1 MNHRWGVVLSFVVLL
16 LDIPVHHAW
25 AKQDE
30 KTPVDYVNPYI
41 GNISHLL
48 VPTFPTIHLPNS
60 MLRVYP
66 ERKDYTGNQM
76 KGLPILVTN
85 HREKSAF
92 NLSLFQGDVSK
103 LQPIIPFSY
112 DHEVIKPY
120 YYSVYLDDYDI
131 QVEYAPSHQS
141 AIYSFVF
148 SHDMP
153 SYLII
158 NAETGEL
165 SANDQAVYGYQCIA
179 GSDTKVYLYLETEQ
193 SALKCGVFANGK
205 YTLSDRGISGASTIV
220 LEYVLDTPSL
230 NLRYGV
236 SLISV
241 EQAKRN
247 LEMEINNYD
256 LKALSE
262 AGRRIWNEK
271 LGKISVTEG
280 SEQDKTV
287 FYTSLY
293 RTYERMICIS
303 EDGKYYSAFDGKVHN
318 DYGIP
323 FYTDDWIWDT
333 YRAVHPL
340 RVIIEPK
347 METDMISSFIRMAE
361 QMEQFWMPTF
371 PEITGD
377 TRRMNSNHGVAT
389 VIDAYNKGLKGFDLD
404 KAYTACYKAITEK
417 TLAPWSAQPVGVLD
431 RFYKNHGYFPA
442 LGNNESE
449 TVREVNDKEKRQPV
463 AVTLGTVYDE
473 WCLSQI
479 AKQLGKEEDY
489 KYFLQRSLNYKTIY
503 NCATKFFHPKDSN
516 GVFVEPFDYTRGGGQ
531 GARDAYGENNGWIY
545 RWDVPHDIQG
555 LIGLMGGK
563 ECFVDELE
571 RMYNTPLGDSKFRF
585 YAQLPDHTGNVGQFS
600 MANEPSLHIPY
611 LYNYAGQP
619 WRTQKRIR
627 ALLKQWFRND
637 VMGVPGDEDGGGL
650 SAFVV
655 FSMLGFYPVT
665 PGLPMYAIGSPVFER
680 MHLNLGNGKVFRITC
695 NNYSPENKYIQSA
708 KLNGVDWN
716 KSWFTHECLVNG
728 GELEFVMGKFPNKK
742 WASSETSVPPSFE
755 MIEEY

>member
-1 MNHRWGVVLSFVVLL
+1 MNHRWGVVLLFVVLL
-16 LDIPVHHAW
+16 LGIPVHHAW
-25 AKQDE
+25 AKQGE

-92 NLSLFQGDVSK
+92 NLSLFQGDTSK

-141 AIYSFVF
+141 AIYSFIF
-148 SHDMP
+148 SHDTP
-153 SYLII
+153 SYLIV
-158 NAETGEL
+158 NAEDGEL
-165 SANDQAVYGYQCIA
+165 ATNGQAVYGYQCIA

-193 SALKCGVFANGK
+193 LALKCGVLANGQ
-205 YTLSDRGISGASTIV
+205 YTSSDRGISGASTIV

-247 LEMEINNYD
+247 LEREINNYD
-256 LKALSE
+256 LKVLSE

-271 LGKISVTEG
+271 LGKISVTGG

-389 VIDAYNKGLKGFDLD
+389 VIDAYNKGLKG
-404 KAYTACYKAITEK
+404 
-417 TLAPWSAQPVGVLD
+417 
-431 RFYKNHGYFPA
+431 
-442 LGNNESE
+442 
-449 TVREVNDKEKRQPV
+449 
-463 AVTLGTVYDE
+463 
-473 WCLSQI
+473 
-479 AKQLGKEEDY
+479 
-489 KYFLQRSLNYKTIY
+489 
-503 NCATKFFHPKDSN
+503 
-516 GVFVEPFDYTRGGGQ
+516 
-531 GARDAYGENNGWIY
+531 
-545 RWDVPHDIQG
+545 
-555 LIGLMGGK
+555 
-563 ECFVDELE
+563 
-571 RMYNTPLGDSKFRF
+571 
-585 YAQLPDHTGNVGQFS
+585 
-600 MANEPSLHIPY
+600 
-611 LYNYAGQP
+611 
-619 WRTQKRIR
+619 
-627 ALLKQWFRND
+627 
-637 VMGVPGDEDGGGL
+637 
-650 SAFVV
+650 
-655 FSMLGFYPVT
+655 
-665 PGLPMYAIGSPVFER
+665 
-680 MHLNLGNGKVFRITC
+680 
-695 NNYSPENKYIQSA
+695 
-708 KLNGVDWN
+708 
-716 KSWFTHECLVNG
+716 
-728 GELEFVMGKFPNKK
+728 
-742 WASSETSVPPSFE
+742 
-755 MIEEY
+755 